1 MKPLNGPAAR
11 HTNPAPHP
19 EARSVPLE
27 SSASK
32 ASNASTS
39 ASSASPSLYPEASSR
54 QNAASRAEPRIEP
67 RLPPL
72 SSDMRPDSAI
82 LLVAEPRTEPRTEV
96 RPDAERSQAKTLNPA
111 PVLNPAQALKRE
123 IARERE
129 CEPQARRQQLF
140 EQRQDR
146 RTDQRP
152 TPRAEPR
159 PEQRP
164 EQRLEQPK
172 QQRQEQRQQLE
183 PSPQQTKELPANAR
197 GERPADSG
205 RQEEGKRPGTADQPE
220 PNRQA
225 RPTIQQQRM
234 AGKPPETD
242 TNPEPAPMPQSD
254 LPMRPGP
261 IQLQHPALPL
271 PETVPGEEGMPGP
284 WFQPLPLPP
293 SSQGS
298 GLPPTAA
305 DYYPSLRDAMG
316 STLLMLACRE
326 GNAELVA
333 FLLESCPL
341 AYAQA
346 LDVFGRNAAMIA
358 RDSGHPALLA
368 LLQQAGVELQPQN
381 PALQWYLQNRGD
393 LAAASRTQDW
403 QALASILSQDHFM
416 NLRDANGR
424 TLIFHAVMNADLEAV
439 RFLCGCLDA
448 PFVGWKDAYGNSV
461 FRYTTR
467 IPNVE
472 TGAAICQELRA
483 VRRRTRWHHKRRPWR
498 RDDDDGAIVWSEPG
512 WREPGWR
519 DRQRNKERDPET

>member
-1 MKPLNGPAAR
+1 MKPLNGPIAR
-11 HTNPAPHP
+11 HTQPAPHP
-19 EARSVPLE
+19 EVRPVTLE
-27 SSASK
+27 SSAST
-32 ASNASTS
+32 SSTASTS
-39 ASSASPSLYPEASSR
+39 ASSASPTLYPEASSR

-96 RPDAERSQAKTLNPA
+96 RPEPGRSHVKILNPA
-111 PVLNPAQALKRE
+111 QTLNPAQALKRE
-123 IARERE
+123 IDRERE

-146 RTDQRP
+146 RTDQRLP
-152 TPRAEPR
+152 TRTDSR

-172 QQRQEQRQQLE
+172 EQRQEHRQQRE
-183 PSPQQTKELPANAR
+183 PSPQQAKELPSDTR
-197 GERPADSG
+197 CEPPADSG
-205 RQEEGKRPGTADQPE
+205 RQLEESELPQTAGQPE
-220 PNRQA
+220 PYRQA

-234 AGKPPETD
+234 AGKPPETHP
-242 TNPEPAPMPQSD
+242 NPEPAPMPQPNWPIRS
-254 LPMRPGP
+254 GP
-261 IQLQHPALPL
+261 IQLQHPALPV
-271 PETVPGEEGMPGP
+271 PEPLPGEEGMPWP
-284 WFQPLPLPP
+284 WILPLPLSLPP
-293 SSQGS
+293 SMQGA

-305 DYYPSLRDAMG
+305 DYYPSLRDAMD

-326 GNAELVA
+326 GHAELVA

-346 LDVFGRNAAMIA
+346 LDMFGRNAAMIA
-358 RDSGHPALLA
+358 RDSGHPDLLA
-368 LLQQAGVELQPQN
+368 LLQQAGVELQPEN

-393 LAAASRTQDW
+393 LVTVSRTQDW
-403 QALASILSQDHFM
+403 QALASILSQEHFM

-439 RFLCGCLDA
+439 RFLCGCLDS
-448 PFVGWKDAYGNSV
+448 PFLGWKDAYGNSV

-467 IPNVE
+467 IANVE

-498 RDDDDGAIVWSEPG
+498 RDEFHAFDFTEPAVRRMGSESGGSDGA
-512 WREPGWR
+512 
-519 DRQRNKERDPET
+519 